1 MCLDPGVHARA
12 ATVRFPCPCCGHV
25 VFDDPPGSHH
35 RCPIC
40 LWEDNLVQLRFPT
53 MPGGANTV
61 SLQDAQN
68 NYVTFGAAER
78 RNRVLTRPPGE
89 RERREVGWRPL
100 DPTRDNIEV
109 PRSRVGYGDSYPD
122 RDTTVLYYWRVTYW
136 RRLVS

>member
-1 MCLDPGVHARA
+1 
-12 ATVRFPCPCCGHV
+12 V

-61 SLQDAQN
+61 SLQDAQD
-68 NYVTFGAAER
+68 NYTTCGSAEKRKRALAR
-78 RNRVLTRPPGE
+78 RPLGE
-89 RERREVGWRPL
+89 ERREVGWRPL
-100 DPTRDNIEV
+100 DPSRDNIEV
-109 PRSRVGYGDSYPD
+109 PQSGGGYGDSYPD